1 MGRLAIIWVRRGK
14 REIGKGEEEFTRSKE
29 GGGGKQS
36 DGRKRKEREGLRCW
50 YLRGSW

>member
-29 GGGGKQS
+29 GGGVSKGMEGRGK
-36 DGRKRKEREGLRCW
+36 
-50 YLRGSW
+50 RGKA